1 MFHQYSVIP
10 AALFCFSLLFTVA
23 MLKLYFQKSN
33 PDKQLLLHKM
43 RLEAMLSLHS
53 MRNSSIE
60 EITGVAIEKSLEI
73 TESKVGYLAFL
84 DESES
89 MLKMH
94 SWSISAMKE
103 CQIEDKPLMY
113 KISETG
119 LWGESVVQRRPIIT
133 NDYSAVNSLK
143 KGYPEGHVEIKRH
156 LGVPIF
162 DGDKIVALIGVGNKE
177 EEYDEND
184 INQLNLLI
192 SEMWVLIGRLKA
204 QNALI
209 ESNEK
214 IKLLNEELEQKVFER
229 TSKLNEAL
237 KQVEDANVEFRV
249 LNQSIAEE
257 SLKLLNLNDVLAT
270 KEQEL
275 IVLNKELE
283 KRVFMRTQELN
294 DAMQRL
300 EEAGKFNTIVLSNLG
315 HELRTP
321 LNGIL
326 GFTNILITDIKDP
339 DHLDCLSAIKSSGD
353 RLRNTLNSLLVLT
366 ELETGQTKLYF
377 ENVDLVDYAK
387 HYNYTMEETIT
398 SENLKFNLEIK
409 KDQVDVYISE
419 YLLTQILFNL
429 IDNAIKFTQQGS
441 ITMEVDKITEKG
453 IDYGVLSVIDTGS
466 GITAEKISSIFEPF
480 RQVSEGIARTHE
492 GVGLGLTITRKMV
505 ELMNGQI
512 KVESEINQGSK
523 FSLLFKLN
531 RRQ

>member
-1 MFHQYSVIP
+1 
-10 AALFCFSLLFTVA
+10 
-23 MLKLYFQKSN
+23 
-33 PDKQLLLHKM
+33 
-43 RLEAMLSLHS
+43 
-53 MRNSSIE
+53 
-60 EITGVAIEKSLEI
+60 
-73 TESKVGYLAFL
+73 
-84 DESES
+84 
-89 MLKMH
+89 
-94 SWSISAMKE
+94 MKE